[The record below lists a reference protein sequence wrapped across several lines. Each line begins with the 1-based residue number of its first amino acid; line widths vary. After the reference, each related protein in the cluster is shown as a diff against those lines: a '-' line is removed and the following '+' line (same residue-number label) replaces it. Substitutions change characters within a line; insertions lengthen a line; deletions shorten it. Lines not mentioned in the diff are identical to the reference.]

1 MKISLIMP
9 VFNGAATIERALS
22 SCKGLLKFNDI
33 DLTLFIIDNNSN
45 DGTLEL
51 INDLISPN
59 FPVHVICNNTNIGPG
74 LGRNLALDK
83 VNEGFVG
90 FLDADDEIIPNNY
103 FKTFKEGFLNGADWI
118 TFNG

>member
-45 DGTLEL
+45 DGTTEL
-51 INDLISPN
+51 INDLIRPY
-59 FPVHVICNNTNIGPG
+59 FPVHVIYNNTNIGPG

-83 VNEGFVG
+83 VVKYIEKF
-90 FLDADDEIIPNNY
+90 E
-103 FKTFKEGFLNGADWI
+103 
-118 TFNG
+118 